1 VSLLRRNSVSKTK
14 LAIIGGT
21 GDLGMGL
28 AVRLS
33 KHYEVLIGSR
43 EEAKAQKSAEQV
55 RVISGG
61 SVLGCTND
69 DAAGACDVGILAI
82 PDLPT
87 TEMLRDL
94 APSLRGKLVI
104 SPIVPMKFQDGVF
117 SYTLREG
124 SAAEKVASA
133 IEARVASALHTIPA
147 EKLLKH
153 DQALELDVLVAA
165 DSRETFMEAAELI
178 SKIER
183 LRPLHAGPLG
193 VSRMVESMTPLL
205 LNVGRFSKIRSPSIR
220 IV

>member
-1 VSLLRRNSVSKTK
+1 
-14 LAIIGGT
+14 
-21 GDLGMGL
+21 MGL

-33 KHYEVLIGSR
+33 KHYAVLIGSR
-43 EEAKAQKSAEQV
+43 EEARAHKSAEQV
-55 RVISGG
+55 KGISGG
-61 SVLGCTND
+61 SVLGCTNG
-69 DAAGACDVGILAI
+69 DAAGACEVAILAI

-87 TEMLRDL
+87 PEMLREL

-104 SPIVPMKFQDGVF
+104 SPIVPMKFHDGVF

-133 IEARVASALHTIPA
+133 LQARVASALHTVPA
-147 EKLLKH
+147 EKLLKL

-165 DSRETFMEAAELI
+165 DSRETFVETAELV

-193 VSRMVESMTPLL
+193 VSRMVESITPLL
-205 LNVGRFSKIRSPSIR
+205 LNVGRFNKIRSPSIR

>member
-1 VSLLRRNSVSKTK
+1 MSKTK
-14 LAIIGGT
+14 LAILGGT

-33 KHYEVLIGSR
+33 KHYDVLIGSR
-43 EEAKAQKSAEQV
+43 EEVKAQKSAE
-55 RVISGG
+55 RAKGISGG
-61 SVLGCTND
+61 SVLGCTNS
-69 DAAGACDVGILAI
+69 DAAGACEAAILAI

-87 TEMLRDL
+87 TELLRDL

-117 SYTLREG
+117 SYTLKEG
-124 SAAEKVASA
+124 SAAEKVALA
-133 IEARVASALHTIPA
+133 LEARVASALHTVPA
-147 EKLLKH
+147 DKLLREN
-153 DQALELDVLVAA
+153 QALELDVLVAA
-165 DSRETFMEAAELI
+165 DRRETFVEAADLI

-183 LRPLHAGPLG
+183 LRPLHAGPLV
-193 VSRMVESMTPLL
+193 VSRMVESITPLL

>member
-1 VSLLRRNSVSKTK
+1 MSKTR

-33 KHYEVLIGSR
+33 KHYDLLIGSR
-43 EEAKAQKSAEQV
+43 EEAKAQRVADQV
-55 RVISGG
+55 RGISGG
-61 SVLGCTND
+61 SVHGYSNG
-69 DAAGACDVGILAI
+69 DAAGACEVAILAI

-87 TEMLRDL
+87 AEMLREL
-94 APSLRGKLVI
+94 APSLRGKLVV

-124 SAAEKVASA
+124 SAAEKVARA
-133 IEARVASALHTIPA
+133 LETRVASALHTVPA

-153 DQALELDVLVAA
+153 DQPLELDVLVAA
-165 DSRETFMEAAELI
+165 DSRETFVEAAELI
-178 SKIER
+178 SKIEK